1 MFNFSVSH
9 ETLRGLVF
17 QAKSKKKKK
26 TNILLKNLF
35 FPDLLLNYIL
45 SFIYSFFS
53 LFFLKIV
60 CS

>member
-17 QAKSKKKKK
+17 QAKSKKKK
-26 TNILLKNLF
+26 TNILLKNLL

-45 SFIYSFFS
+45 SFIYSFLVDSF
-53 LFFLKIV
+53 
-60 CS
+60 

>member
-17 QAKSKKKKK
+17 QAKSKKKK